1 MFFVFNLRKYVRISE
16 IKYLPEEILENGR
29 ERIQTTCLVIL
40 SVVAVAIALYW
51 LRPVLVPFVLAL
63 FFFLIFQAMIDLHI
77 KYLKIPVPAAVV
89 STIIL
94 SALFLFLVVTLI
106 SSSVGQM
113 AANTSSYQAKLKQLL
128 TGPAASFLQERWNI
142 DVNQMAREGIDNIGK
157 QAARLI
163 GATANAVLGIVSQGV
178 VVFIFFL
185 FLILD
190 STKNKKNAGKIW
202 KQSVEKIKKYI
213 MAKFFISVLQG
224 IIVGAILSA
233 FRVDM
238 ALMFGFFA
246 FLLNFIPTFGPILAG
261 LLPLPVIL
269 VTPGMS
275 AAGGFFAFILPS
287 LVLFIIGNFIE
298 PKAYGDVL
306 RLRPI
311 VILMG
316 LIFWGMLWG
325 GTGMFLAVPLTAV
338 LAIILEGIETTK
350 PIAGFM
356 SGSQE
361 K

>member
-1 MFFVFNLRKYVRISE
+1 MGKNMIIYQCFIVT
-16 IKYLPEEILENGR
+16 IKIPEDSLENSR

-40 SVVAVAIALYW
+40 AVVAGAFALYW

-89 STIIL
+89 STIII
-94 SALFLFLVVTLI
+94 SSLFLFLVVILI
-106 SSSVGQM
+106 SSSVSQM
-113 AANTSSYQAKLKQLL
+113 AANTSSYQAKIKQLL
-128 TGPAASFLQERWNI
+128 NSPAASFLNERWNI
-142 DVNQMAREGIDNIGK
+142 DINQMAREWIDGLGK
-157 QAARLI
+157 EAAKLI
-163 GATANAVLGIVSQGV
+163 GATANAVLGVVSQGV

-185 FLILD
+185 FMILD
-190 STKNKKNAGKIW
+190 STKSGKKHGAIW
-202 KQSVEKIKKYI
+202 KKSEEKIKKYI

-224 IIVGAILSA
+224 IIIGLILTA

-238 ALMFGFFA
+238 ALMFGFLA
-246 FLLNFIPTFGPILAG
+246 FILNFIPTFGPIFAG

-269 VTPGMS
+269 VTPGLS
-275 AAGGFFAFILPS
+275 GPAAFMAFILPS
-287 LVLFIIGNFIE
+287 LVLFVIGNFFE

-306 RLRPI
+306 SLRPI
-311 VILMG
+311 AILMA

-338 LAIILEGIETTK
+338 LVIILEGIETTK

-356 SGSQE
+356 SGSR